1 MTQFIHHELHGIKHQ
16 TGNGLAILQM
26 AFNDF
31 VNIFAI
37 NVGIPNA
44 LWINDQHRAFRATVK
59 ATRRIDARLAIFVQ
73 TEFFSTLF
81 GVIAQ
86 SLRIKA
92 SATGLTGLTLIDL
105 LFYRG
110 WLSLRFSQLRDL
122 WTPLLSL
129 DGKARPPLL
138 PPRDPWMWRRQ
149 NYE

>member
-1 MTQFIHHELHGIKHQ
+1 MTQFIHHELHRIKHQ
-16 TGNGLAILQM
+16 TDNGLAILQV

-73 TEFFSTLF
+73 TKFFGTLF

-86 SLRIKA
+86 SLRIEVR
-92 SATGLTGLTLIDL
+92 ATSRTGLTLIGAKKDVVLIITHGKGL
-105 LFYRG
+105 L
-110 WLSLRFSQLRDL
+110 
-122 WTPLLSL
+122 
-129 DGKARPPLL
+129 
-138 PPRDPWMWRRQ
+138 
-149 NYE
+149 